1 MHSLLVLYQ
10 SKGYHTS
17 PPNLKWKKKHIC
29 QVLRLGKK
37 KKNQKKHSSYYVVQ
51 QLLIIFVA
59 FKDVSFSFQLPLHYF
74 ATSHRDS
81 KST

>member
-1 MHSLLVLYQ
+1 MEKETHMPS
-10 SKGYHTS
+10 SET
-17 PPNLKWKKKHIC
+17 WKKK
-29 QVLRLGKK
+29 RT
-37 KKNQKKHSSYYVVQ
+37 NKKHSSYYVVQ